1 MQPMSDA
8 DNQALQEFRGYL
20 ETLTFIQ
27 IDPRLRIKFDLS
39 DIIQNTLLE
48 AFRDLERIQ
57 TLDVPGRKRW
67 LRRMLV
73 PWTLIQ
79 MPCTTRRANACRNLV

>member
-8 DNQALQEFRGYL
+8 DYQALQEFRGYL

-27 IDPRLRIKFDLS
+27 IEPRLQSKLDLS
-39 DIIQNTLLE
+39 DIIQKTLLE

-57 TLDVPGRKRW
+57 TLDAPGRNRW
-67 LRRMLV
+67 LRRRRWRN
-73 PWTLIQ
+73 WT
-79 MPCTTRRANACRNLV
+79 RASAKP

>member
-27 IDPRLRIKFDLS
+27 IDPRLRSKFDLS

-48 AFRDLERIQ
+48 AFRDLERMQESGLTVKEPPTQIFIHGAR
-57 TLDVPGRKRW
+57 VREP
-67 LRRMLV
+67 RR
-73 PWTLIQ
+73 P
-79 MPCTTRRANACRNLV
+79 R